1 MALTGL
7 TSAQVAERR
16 RQGQGND
23 VKLATS
29 RTYKDIV
36 LKNVFNPV
44 NVVLYAI
51 GLAMFAVGDG
61 RSAFATIMLVLFN
74 STVGIIQEVRSKRKL
89 DEIALLAIAKVTVLR
104 DGQETQ
110 INPSELVLG
119 DILVVRAGDQIPV
132 DGKIFG

>member
-74 STVGIIQEVRSKRKL
+74 STVGIIRKCARSVNWMKS
-89 DEIALLAIAKVTVLR
+89 
-104 DGQETQ
+104 
-110 INPSELVLG
+110 PC
-119 DILVVRAGDQIPV
+119 
-132 DGKIFG
+132 